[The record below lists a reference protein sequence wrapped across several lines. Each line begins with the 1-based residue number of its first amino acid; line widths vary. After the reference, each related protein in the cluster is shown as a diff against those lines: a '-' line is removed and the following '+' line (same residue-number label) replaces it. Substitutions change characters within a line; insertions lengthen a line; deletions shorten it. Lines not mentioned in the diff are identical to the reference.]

1 MEEDFVSIIMPV
13 YNCEN
18 YIKSAIISIKEQ
30 TFQNWM
36 LIIIDDGSTDNTL
49 KYIKEEIEDIKH
61 KVKLIELAT
70 NTGVANARNIGIEQ
84 AKGKYIAFLDADD
97 FWKKEKLEKQI
108 HFMKAN
114 NYNFTFTSFIYLKK
128 DKQRKIGKI
137 PDKLNYKESL
147 KNTIIL
153 TSTVMININEI
164 DLELLK
170 MPNINCEDTATWWKI
185 LRNNEIG
192 YGLNEELTVYRI
204 RKNSLSNNKF
214 KTIKSTWDIYRKIE
228 KLNLLYSAYCF
239 NGYIIN
245 AIKKR
250 IKAKR

>member
-1 MEEDFVSIIMPV
+1 MRNVSKMEEDFVSIIMPV

-108 HFMKAN
+108 HFM
-114 NYNFTFTSFIYLKK
+114 
-128 DKQRKIGKI
+128 
-137 PDKLNYKESL
+137 
-147 KNTIIL
+147 
-153 TSTVMININEI
+153 
-164 DLELLK
+164 
-170 MPNINCEDTATWWKI
+170 
-185 LRNNEIG
+185 
-192 YGLNEELTVYRI
+192 
-204 RKNSLSNNKF
+204 
-214 KTIKSTWDIYRKIE
+214 
-228 KLNLLYSAYCF
+228 
-239 NGYIIN
+239 
-245 AIKKR
+245 
-250 IKAKR
+250 